1 MRRLIRSLL
10 PALSLALAAATAPAQ
25 PLSSAF
31 TYQGQLASNGQPA
44 SGVYDF
50 EFRLFDSAAGPAQVG
65 PTLCADNVAV
75 QQGSFT
81 TVLDFGSQFSAQS
94 RYLEVRVRPDAG
106 LHCTVPTAYDTLTPR
121 QPLTAAPAASF
132 ALAAPASGLTGLL
145 PDERLSDNI
154 PRLNADNQFFGVNQ
168 FNAFTGINR
177 GFPLT
182 SAEVF
187 GLQNSPAQ
195 TGYVGMYI
203 SSTSAQSGLPF
214 YGYAVNGQYAW
225 SMLDSAGTWH
235 LMNNGLALSVTN
247 TLNVGVGIPSPER
260 RLDVAGTAR
269 ATDFEYSQPLTSYLA
284 VSPTAF
290 QGNDYTPVYS
300 VTSGH
305 VRAPTTANIHM
316 FAPINLPH
324 GATITGAQLM
334 LQNQQA
340 GNFVRFRVLYTPWFS
355 GEFTATN
362 VCDISTTDAGVQTLS
377 ASNLNFTVDNAGG
390 TLTVYVRGGLS
401 LAPVYGARIEYTLPR
416 PAR

>member
-1 MRRLIRSLL
+1 MYRLTACVLL
-10 PALSLALAAATAPAQ
+10 SALTAPALAQ
-25 PLSSAF
+25 PLTTAF
-31 TYQGQLASNGQPA
+31 TYQGKLLSSGQPA
-44 SGVYDF
+44 TGLHDF
-50 EFRLFDSAAGPAQVG
+50 EFSLFDDTAAGAQIG
-65 PTLCADNVAV
+65 PTLCSDNLPVTDGHFTV
-75 QQGSFT
+75 Q
-81 TVLDFGSQFSAQS
+81 LDFGAVFSGQS
-94 RYLEVRVRPDAG
+94 RYLQIRVRPDTG
-106 LHCTVPTAYDTLTPR
+106 LPCANLTALTTLAPR

-132 ALAAPASGLTGLL
+132 ALSAPASGLTGLL
-145 PDERLSDNI
+145 PDERLTANI
-154 PRLNADNQFFGVNQ
+154 PRLNADNQFFGTNQ
-168 FNAFTGINR
+168 FNGFTGVNR
-177 GFPLT
+177 NFALS

-203 SSTSAQSGLPF
+203 SSTAAQSGLPF

-225 SMLDSAGTWH
+225 TMLDSGGTWH

-247 TLNVGVGIPSPER
+247 TLNVGVGNPSPER

-269 ATDFEYSQPLTSYLA
+269 ANEFEYTQPVTSYLA

-290 QGNDYTPVYS
+290 QGHDYTPVYS
-300 VTSGH
+300 VTSGN
-305 VRAPTTANIHM
+305 VRGPTSANIHM

-340 GNFVRFRVLYTPWFS
+340 GNFVRFRVLYTPWFG

-362 VCDISTTDAGVQTLS
+362 ICDITTFDAGVQTLS
-377 ASNLNFTVDNAGG
+377 ASNLNFTVDNTAG
-390 TLTVYVRGGLS
+390 TLSVYVRGGLS